1 VLRHELD
8 EVLSGPAGSAGR
20 LAGTRAL
27 VTGASSGIGEAASRL
42 FVHEGARV
50 ALVARRQDRLEAIA
64 AELGGPD
71 RALAFPCDVADDR
84 AVARTVAAAWEAF
97 GGVDTLVHSAGISKP
112 TPLPDLTPELWREVI
127 DVNLSGSFYIGR
139 EVGLRMREAGGGA
152 IVNVASE
159 SAFLG
164 EAAFVAYCASK
175 GGIVAL
181 TRALAAELGPT
192 VRVNV
197 ICPGTVDTPMLAAD
211 LGTLPDPEGARREVE
226 RRIPLGRLA
235 TADEIAH
242 GILYLAEAGFATG
255 MALNLDGGTT
265 AFLAAFADE

>member
-164 EAAFVAYCASK
+164 EAAFVAYFASK

-211 LGTLPDPEGARREVE
+211 LGTLPDPVGARREVE

-235 TADEIAH
+235 TPEEIAH
-242 GILYLAEAGFATG
+242 GILYLAEARFATG